1 MNVSFLS
8 NISFW
13 NHTIN
18 KRKPDNEKQKDTN
31 NIKEVLDQIK
41 ESNNRSRF
49 ESDQEKS
56 IYEERIN
63 QKVQSGAK
71 LTVSEMNYIR
81 ETNPQLYIK
90 VVRIQMRRDM
100 MEQKL
105 KNCKSKKEVE
115 DAVGFEI
122 GSISE
127 KDPDREPL
135 IKAIQ
140 NVTSEFKKTAEY
152 KNLPEVEKKDDKK
165 ETNQEDMV
173 TYSGFDMKT

>member
-1 MNVSFLS
+1 M
-8 NISFW
+8 
-13 NHTIN
+13 N
-18 KRKPDNEKQKDTN
+18 KRKPDSEKPKGAT
-31 NIKEVLDQIK
+31 NIKEVLDQMK
-41 ESNNRSRF
+41 ESNNRTRF
-49 ESDQEKS
+49 QSDQEKS

-115 DAVGFEI
+115 DAVSFEI
-122 GSISE
+122 GCISE

-140 NVTSEFKKTAEY
+140 NITSEFKKTVEY
-152 KNLPEVEKKDDKK
+152 KNLPEVEKENKEDNK
-165 ETNQEDMV
+165 ETDQEDIIN
-173 TYSGFDMKT
+173 YSGFDMKM